1 LRLFAAAVDTFNGDE
16 CSAVVHELREYRAL
30 V

>member
-1 LRLFAAAVDTFNGDE
+1 LRLFAAAVDAFDSDE
-16 CSAVVHELREYRAL
+16 CSAFVHEFNVYRAL